1 MLSCAPLGRSWFVVA
16 AAVAGSIVAEV
27 PLLGQ
32 EPSGIKIG
40 VFDADRLTAESGPGQ
55 EAMAILNQL
64 LEQRQSE
71 LTVQQEQINGLRQ
84 QALTAV
90 PGSPQAAQLQ
100 RQVEDRML
108 QYERLE
114 QDVQQ
119 ELAQRQNELIGSFQ
133 EIVVTIIETMGQEG
147 GYTMIFSAGGGG
159 LVYRDDSIDITAE
172 IIERIEATSPAEPL

>member
-32 EPSGIKIG
+32 ETSSIKIG

-90 PGSPQAAQLQ
+90 PGSPQAAQLK
-100 RQVEDRML
+100 RQEEDSML